1 MGEKTQRERQL
12 YGVETLFLFKYSIS
26 KNQCY
31 GDADRVEEAVLNW
44 LLPSHGSV
52 DGDGLVIGG

>member
-1 MGEKTQRERQL
+1 MDFKWEKRHR
-12 YGVETLFLFKYSIS
+12 ETLFLFKYSIS
-26 KNQCY
+26 KDQCY